1 MVQVQTNESCSLKEK
16 FSLARLLPGY
26 AAHWI
31 CKIGFP
37 LLAPPTTSHSAH
49 RLYILMMS
57 LIITTLF
64 SASEKFHLHGEST
77 WFAVEIFH
85 SSHFDVDQ
93 SGKLRWETL
102 VRKKKS
108 LLAKES
114 NVNVTAL
121 LLVGCYT
128 RHESLSG
135 ANVWFVHSAAAETW
149 RCNVAVQR
157 GGATWRCNVA
167 VCGDKTHSKV
177 TSLSFWWF
185 KIEILLNPLK
195 WRIVKKKF
203 ESENWNKI
211 SSFVEFLS
219 LTSDFWVIISIIWLT
234 EKNWWLYSRLQKFK
248 CCIYPSGECNLFFY
262 IRE

>member
-37 LLAPPTTSHSAH
+37 LLAPPTTSNSAH

-57 LIITTLF
+57 LIITELF
-64 SASEKFHLHGEST
+64 FHLHGEST
-77 WFAVEIFH
+77 LFAVEIFH

-135 ANVWFVHSAAAETW
+135 ASVWFVHSAAAETW

-157 GGATWRCNVA
+157 GCLWR
-167 VCGDKTHSKV
+167 
-177 TSLSFWWF
+177 
-185 KIEILLNPLK
+185 
-195 WRIVKKKF
+195 
-203 ESENWNKI
+203 
-211 SSFVEFLS
+211 
-219 LTSDFWVIISIIWLT
+219 
-234 EKNWWLYSRLQKFK
+234 
-248 CCIYPSGECNLFFY
+248 
-262 IRE
+262 

>member
-1 MVQVQTNESCSLKEK
+1 MVPVQTNESCSLKEK

-37 LLAPPTTSHSAH
+37 LLAPPTTSRSAH

-57 LIITTLF
+57 LIITELF
-64 SASEKFHLHGEST
+64 FHLHGEST
-77 WFAVEIFH
+77 LFAVEIFH

-135 ANVWFVHSAAAETW
+135 ASVWFVHSAAAETW
-149 RCNVAVQR
+149 RCNMAVQH

-167 VCGDKTHSKV
+167 VQHGC
-177 TSLSFWWF
+177 L
-185 KIEILLNPLK
+185 
-195 WRIVKKKF
+195 WR
-203 ESENWNKI
+203 
-211 SSFVEFLS
+211 
-219 LTSDFWVIISIIWLT
+219 
-234 EKNWWLYSRLQKFK
+234 
-248 CCIYPSGECNLFFY
+248 
-262 IRE
+262 